1 MTFSCR
7 NYDFNLNQCRKLHA
21 DCIPGRRG
29 CVLEGKVRLSE
40 ELEERLAALEAKSA
54 RRRQAKG
61 KTGRRPGNDSG

>member
-54 RRRQAKG
+54 RLRKAKG
-61 KTGRRPGNDSG
+61 KTGRSQNNG